1 MAGKSKDK
9 NNNKSE
15 KEDYRARQMVGARI
29 VFAIFA
35 VILILSM
42 VLSLVVQ
49 Y

>member
-9 NNNKSE
+9 NSNKSE
-15 KEDYRARQMVGARI
+15 KDDNRGRQMLGARI
-29 VFAIFA
+29 VFGIFA